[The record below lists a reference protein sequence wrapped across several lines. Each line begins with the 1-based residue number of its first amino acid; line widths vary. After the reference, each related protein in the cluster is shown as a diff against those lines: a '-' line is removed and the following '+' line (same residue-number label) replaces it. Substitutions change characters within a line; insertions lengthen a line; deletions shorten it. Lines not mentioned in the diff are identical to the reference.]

1 MSATFVSIK
10 QPQKVLTVPL
20 KEDPNNTGHTG
31 RFQENSSPETDNKST
46 LFSQGTQSTK
56 INNNR
61 QEDELG

>member
-31 RFQENSSPETDNKST
+31 RFQENSSPET
-46 LFSQGTQSTK
+46 
-56 INNNR
+56 NR
-61 QEDELG
+61 